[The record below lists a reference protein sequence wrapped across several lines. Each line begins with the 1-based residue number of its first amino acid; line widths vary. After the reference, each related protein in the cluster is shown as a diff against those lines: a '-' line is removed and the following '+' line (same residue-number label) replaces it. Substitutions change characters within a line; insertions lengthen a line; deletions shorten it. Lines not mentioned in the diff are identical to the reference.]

1 MSTAEEHKAL
11 GNEAFA
17 AKDFEKAI
25 GHYTDAIKADP
36 KNHVFFSNRS
46 ASYASLKKYPEAISD
61 AKECIKLNPTF
72 IKGYYRLATAQIENN
87 DLDGAITTCK
97 QGMNVDPGNKQL
109 EKLSRQARNRKSS
122 ENKAKTSGVN
132 NVSIP
137 TGMGAMDSAHQ
148 KEFMDLQNQLRK
160 TGKDFQ
166 VVQASIASC
175 EKSLKMNEITMS
187 ELENI
192 PAEQQE
198 RKMYRGVGK
207 MFMLESKDEIF
218 THLKQEMTDDDKK
231 LKDMQQKKDYL
242 EKRIKSQQ
250 QNIIECLNSAK
261 N

>member
-1 MSTAEEHKAL
+1 
-11 GNEAFA
+11 
-17 AKDFEKAI
+17 
-25 GHYTDAIKADP
+25 
-36 KNHVFFSNRS
+36 
-46 ASYASLKKYPEAISD
+46 
-61 AKECIKLNPTF
+61 
-72 IKGYYRLATAQIENN
+72 
-87 DLDGAITTCK
+87 
-97 QGMNVDPGNKQL
+97 MNVDPGNKQL
-109 EKLSRQARNRKSS
+109 EKLSRQARARKSS
-122 ENKAKTSGVN
+122 ENKAKTSGGVN

-192 PAEQQE
+192 PAEQHE

-231 LKDMQQKKDYL
+231 LKDMQQKKEYL